1 MSVLRTNLVQNITGS
16 NLSLTAG
23 GSNSTISLSSSSTS
37 VTLTGGAVTGLTAVT
52 VDNIRLGT
60 SAVNEIDTSSGDLV
74 LDSFGGT
81 VDVQDN
87 LSVAG
92 DLSVNGTFTNYVIG
106 TNIQAYDA
114 GLTSIAGLN
123 PNAANKFLYTTGAD
137 TYALADIT
145 AFGRSILDD
154 VDGSAVCTTI
164 GAVKTTD
171 VISVAKGGTGLT
183 SLGTALHVLRVNAAG
198 NALEFAAV
206 TSGGGSVSQSDVDS
220 TAITFAIALGG

>member
-60 SAVNEIDTSSGDLV
+60 SAVNEIDTSSGNLV
-74 LDSFGGT
+74 LDSAGGT

-92 DLSVNGTFTNYVIG
+92 NFSVSGTFTNYVIG

-114 GLTSIAGLN
+114 GLTSIAGLTT
-123 PNAANKFLYTTGAD
+123 AANKFVYTTGSD
-137 TYALADIT
+137 VYALADIT

-154 VDGSAVCTTI
+154 ADGPAVCTTI

-183 SLGTALHVLRVNAAG
+183 SLGTALHVLRVNAGG

>member
-60 SAVNEIDTSSGDLV
+60 SAVNEIDTSSGNLV
-74 LDSFGGT
+74 LDSAGGT

-92 DLSVNGTFTNYVIG
+92 NFSVSGTFTNYVIG

-114 GLTSIAGLN
+114 GLTSIAGLST
-123 PNAANKFLYTTGAD
+123 AANKFLYITGTD

-154 VDGSAVCTTI
+154 VDGPTVCQTI